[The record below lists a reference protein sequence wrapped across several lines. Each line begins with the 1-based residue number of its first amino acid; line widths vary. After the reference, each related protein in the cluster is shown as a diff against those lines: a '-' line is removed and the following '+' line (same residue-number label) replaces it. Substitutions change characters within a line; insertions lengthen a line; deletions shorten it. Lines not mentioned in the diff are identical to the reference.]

1 MAREHIQVLRKMLQ
15 SDRGVILPG
24 APNALAARVV
34 ADLGFSA
41 VYLTGAGLTNTLLGL
56 PDLGFLDLSQV
67 TEHTMAIRG
76 VVDLPLVVDAD
87 TGFGNALNVSHTVR
101 ALEQA
106 GASAVQLEDQRA
118 PKRCGH
124 FDGKELIVADE
135 MVSKIKAAVDSRRE
149 DVVVIARTDACA
161 VEGFEAAIERAGRY
175 IDAGADMTFVEAP
188 NSLEE
193 LKEIPKR
200 LRAPQ
205 LLNIVLGG
213 KTPIVDRKSC
223 EDMGYSFVLY
233 ANAALQGMLLGMRT
247 ALRTLHEKGVLDER
261 DSCIAS
267 FAERQRLVGKEKF
280 DEMERSY
287 AHSSIT

>member
-247 ALRTLHEKGVLDER
+247 ALGTLREKGVLDER